1 MTILRVSLLSAV
13 TARPLV
19 PPYPLTCSTSVPMQE
34 VGANGRSNT
43 IFLPH
48 TPSGVSDVAAQ
59 IRAGVMQG
67 EAGSAGAMV
76 R

>member
-1 MTILRVSLLSAV
+1 MPV
-13 TARPLV
+13 
-19 PPYPLTCSTSVPMQE
+19 QE

-67 EAGSAGAMV
+67 EAGAAGAMI